1 MLALDTDSGHRY
13 SPSAPTP
20 LLAGA
25 SLPPCRVMVV
35 DDDEWMRVYL
45 AAILKS
51 ASYEVDVADSGKEAL
66 QHMRHGVYDILLTDC
81 MMPEMDGLTLC
92 QRVRTEFADNSPYI
106 LMFTVR
112 DAREDRYAGLK
123 SGADEYILKR
133 TPRSE
138 LLAKV
143 NVGRRIQN
151 GLRAIASNDTAGQ
164 SRQSFDPL
172 TGAHDLDHF
181 SQQMPQEIRGAR
193 QGSRAL
199 SVLSCRILGL
209 ENITRQYG
217 YASADEIRRAFVAS
231 VRSHLRNG
239 PEWIARVGEDRFIT
253 VLPCTRFKAAERL
266 ARKLHRRFAGLP
278 VTTTAG
284 SIRCSVQID
293 VTACEPKADHAASRA
308 GGLTRPLFPATRA
321 NPSRCSG

>member
-1 MLALDTDSGHRY
+1 
-13 SPSAPTP
+13 
-20 LLAGA
+20 
-25 SLPPCRVMVV
+25 MVV

-45 AAILKS
+45 ASILKS
-51 ASYEVDVADSGKEAL
+51 ASYDVEVVDSGKEAL
-66 QHMRHGVYDILLTDC
+66 QLMRHGVYDILLTDC

-112 DAREDRYAGLK
+112 DGREDRYAGLM

-151 GLRAIASNDTAGQ
+151 GLRAIAKDDTAGQ
-164 SRQSFDPL
+164 DRPTFDPL
-172 TGAHDLDHF
+172 TDAHDLAYF
-181 SQQMPQEIRGAR
+181 SQQMPQEMRGAAR
-193 QGSRAL
+193 GSRAL
-199 SVLSCRILGL
+199 SVLSCRIVGL

-217 YASADEIRRAFVAS
+217 TALADEMRRAFVTA
-231 VRSHLRNG
+231 VQGHLRNG
-239 PEWIARVGEDRFIT
+239 RDWISRVGEDRFIT

-266 ARKLHRRFAGLP
+266 ARKLHRRFAGLR

-284 SIRCSVQID
+284 SMRCSVQID
-293 VTACEPKADHAASRA
+293 VTACEPKEDNALSRAAGLVQSKLRA
-308 GGLTRPLFPATRA
+308 GGRKQ
-321 NPSRCSG
+321 